1 MSDTQETSTPAQ
13 EATEN
18 TGTDWKAE
26 ARKWEA
32 RAKENTAR
40 IRELE
45 PFEARVRELE
55 ESAKSDLDAA
65 SKRVTAAETR
75 ASEAESRALRFE
87 VAASNGV
94 PADLLVGD
102 TREALEETAQRLLE
116 FRGTRAPYRPTEGYN
131 NDPDSGNERRIFAR
145 QLFAPEN

>member
-13 EATEN
+13 ETTES

-45 PFEARVRELE
+45 PFETRVRELE
-55 ESAKSDLDAA
+55 ETA
-65 SKRVTAAETR
+65 KRVTAAETR
-75 ASEAESRALRFE
+75 ASEAESRALKFE

-116 FRGTRAPYRPTEGYN
+116 FRGARAPYRPTEGYN